1 MFEEDTQMV
10 TIPAD
15 DYSELVRK
23 ATVYDIERRKKM
35 NSLYTVSD
43 YERAMYMLPNFNEE
57 VRHNEE

>member
-1 MFEEDTQMV
+1 MFEENTQIV

-43 YERAMYMLPNFNEE
+43 YEKAMYMLPNFDGEVGRNEE
-57 VRHNEE
+57 